1 MTVCIPHFLEHGAR
15 RLPDGE
21 VVVQDNF
28 IEDNF
33 NYKVVYYSI
42 VDPLLR
48 YDKKN
53 EWMDKYFD
61 MKKNIPSGQLS
72 AKLPVIQSLGHS
84 VIRSLGHYFS
94 IFNVATGAT
103 HPPTHS

>member
-1 MTVCIPHFLEHGAR
+1 MEHYDRIHFKHVCYIPVVCVTVCIPHFLEHGAR

-48 YDKKN
+48 YDTRSRSH
-53 EWMDKYFD
+53 WI
-61 MKKNIPSGQLS
+61 NILIWT
-72 AKLPVIQSLGHS
+72 K
-84 VIRSLGHYFS
+84 
-94 IFNVATGAT
+94 IF
-103 HPPTHS
+103 

>member
-1 MTVCIPHFLEHGAR
+1 MCVTVCIPHFLEHGAR

-48 YDKKN
+48 YDKRSRSHC
-53 EWMDKYFD
+53 MDKYFN
-61 MKKNIPSGQLS
+61 MKKNIL
-72 AKLPVIQSLGHS
+72 I
-84 VIRSLGHYFS
+84 
-94 IFNVATGAT
+94 
-103 HPPTHS
+103 